1 MTRVL
6 GDDWLL
12 PEIDDLNR
20 EWFTRG
26 RVCIQSCK
34 ACSEVQHPPERVCH
48 ACGASD
54 FDWRESAGRGH
65 IESFAVVHHP
75 VHPFLAQ
82 QCPYTLVVVS
92 LDDVPGINVI
102 GNLSGAEA
110 AAPEIGQ
117 AVRAA
122 FERVED
128 PEQGALAIPQWELS
142 G

>member
-12 PEIDDLNR
+12 PQIDDLNR

-26 RVCIQSCK
+26 RICIQSCN
-34 ACSEVQHPPERVCH
+34 ACNAVQHPPEIVCH
-48 ACGASD
+48 ACGGCE
-54 FDWRESAGRGH
+54 FGWRESAGQGRL
-65 IESFAVVHHP
+65 ESFAVVHHP
-75 VHPFLAQ
+75 VHPRLAQ

-92 LDDVPGINVI
+92 LDDVPGVNVV
-102 GNLSGAEA
+102 GNLSGAGEDSL
-110 AAPEIGQ
+110 EIGQ
-117 AVRAA
+117 ALRAT
-122 FERVED
+122 FEQVQD